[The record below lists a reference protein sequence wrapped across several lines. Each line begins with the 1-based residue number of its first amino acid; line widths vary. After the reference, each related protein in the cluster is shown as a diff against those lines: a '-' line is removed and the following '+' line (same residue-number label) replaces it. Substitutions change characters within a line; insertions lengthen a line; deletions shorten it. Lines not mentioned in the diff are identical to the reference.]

1 MTLDLDYPRSGEY
14 DFSNMLPQFLDHTAS
29 EKCAF
34 TLSDQVQSHKQVLG
48 YFPVLP
54 LAVPL
59 SLLAA

>member
-34 TLSDQVQSHKQVLG
+34 TLSDQAQSHK
-48 YFPVLP
+48 
-54 LAVPL
+54 
-59 SLLAA
+59 S